1 MSLEKKLEA
10 DLQALQQLQVLR
22 SLPSPSDYKLVDFT
36 SNDFLSL
43 TSYEPLRR
51 HFLQKL
57 AVSRDVLGSGGS
69 RLLVNG
75 TAHNAL
81 EERLKAFFCAPAA
94 LLFNSGFDANV
105 GFFSCIPHEGDVVV
119 YDEYIH
125 ASVRDGIQASR
136 ARGKA
141 SKAFS
146 HNSMRSLREVL
157 ERFIEQRPALRT
169 GEANVIV
176 AVESLYSMDGTFA
189 PLVEIVG
196 LVESLFPAGNGHVIV
211 DEAHTTGLYGQDGR
225 GLVSS
230 LGLEGRVLARLHTF
244 GKALGSSGAV
254 MLVTP
259 VIKAYLL
266 NHARTLIFTTSLS
279 AANIVAINCSFD
291 MLENGTSTQLAGGLK
306 ELIRYTMDLLREGLR
321 PFPSDLVSL
330 PENLSLTSISTERG
344 RQCLLSPIIPIL
356 TPAPFPLSAFL
367 RERGL
372 NAQPITLPAVPRG
385 KERVRVCLHVD
396 NTREQ
401 VEHLVN
407 GTVAWA
413 KAEMESRNTKRFA
426 VAFEAKL

>member
-244 GKALGSSGAV
+244 GKALGSSG
-254 MLVTP
+254 
-259 VIKAYLL
+259 
-266 NHARTLIFTTSLS
+266 
-279 AANIVAINCSFD
+279 
-291 MLENGTSTQLAGGLK
+291 GTSTYSLPYTFV
-306 ELIRYTMDLLREGLR
+306 ELTPDSGHARNACHQGVPFEPCPNTHLHDFAQRRQHCRDKLLLRH
-321 PFPSDLVSL
+321 V
-330 PENLSLTSISTERG
+330 
-344 RQCLLSPIIPIL
+344 
-356 TPAPFPLSAFL
+356 
-367 RERGL
+367 RERHFHAG
-372 NAQPITLPAVPRG
+372 N
-385 KERVRVCLHVD
+385 
-396 NTREQ
+396 
-401 VEHLVN
+401 EH
-407 GTVAWA
+407 
-413 KAEMESRNTKRFA
+413 RI
-426 VAFEAKL
+426 